1 MVTEC
6 NRSIIKLGC
15 DVMLYEEAIAW
26 LSLFVILF
34 LVVSTVFAQEWLE
47 SRRQLVS
54 ERENAELMRLKLVA
68 DIKRLRRIANDGGF
82 SC

>member
-1 MVTEC
+1 
-6 NRSIIKLGC
+6 
-15 DVMLYEEAIAW
+15 MLYEELISL

-34 LVVSTVFAQEWLE
+34 VVVSAVFVQEWIE

-54 ERENAELMRLKLVA
+54 ERENAELMRLRLVA
-68 DIKRLRRIANDGGF
+68 DIKRLRRIANEGGE

>member
-1 MVTEC
+1 
-6 NRSIIKLGC
+6 
-15 DVMLYEEAIAW
+15 MLYEEAIAW

-34 LVVSTVFAQEWLE
+34 VVVSTVFAQEWLE

>member
-1 MVTEC
+1 
-6 NRSIIKLGC
+6 
-15 DVMLYEEAIAW
+15 MLYEEVIAW

-34 LVVSTVFAQEWLE
+34 VVVSTVFAQEWLE

-68 DIKRLRRIANDGGF
+68 DIKRLRRIANEGGF

>member
-1 MVTEC
+1 
-6 NRSIIKLGC
+6 
-15 DVMLYEEAIAW
+15 MLYEEVIAW

-34 LVVSTVFAQEWLE
+34 VVVSTVFAQEWLE

-68 DIKRLRRIANDGGF
+68 DIKRLRRLANEGGA

>member
-1 MVTEC
+1 
-6 NRSIIKLGC
+6 
-15 DVMLYEEAIAW
+15 MLYEEAIAW

-34 LVVSTVFAQEWLE
+34 VVISTVFAQEWFE

-54 ERENAELMRLKLVA
+54 ERENAELMRLRLVA
-68 DIKRLRRIANDGGF
+68 DIKRLRRIANDGGA

>member
-1 MVTEC
+1 
-6 NRSIIKLGC
+6 
-15 DVMLYEEAIAW
+15 MLYEEVIAW

-34 LVVSTVFAQEWLE
+34 VVMLTVFVQERLE
-47 SRRQLVS
+47 SNRTLRE

-68 DIKRLRRIANDGGF
+68 DIKRLRRIANNGGA

>member
-1 MVTEC
+1 
-6 NRSIIKLGC
+6 
-15 DVMLYEEAIAW
+15 MLYEEAIAW
-26 LSLFVILF
+26 LSLFVVLF
-34 LVVSTVFAQEWLE
+34 VVVSTVFAQDWLE

-68 DIKRLRRIANDGGF
+68 DIKRLRRIANDGGA

>member
-1 MVTEC
+1 
-6 NRSIIKLGC
+6 
-15 DVMLYEEAIAW
+15 MLYEEAIAW

-34 LVVSTVFAQEWLE
+34 VVMLTAFVQERLE
-47 SRRQLVS
+47 SQRLLKE
-54 ERENAELMRLKLVA
+54 ERESNEALRLRLVA

>member
-1 MVTEC
+1 
-6 NRSIIKLGC
+6 
-15 DVMLYEEAIAW
+15 MLYEEAIAW

-34 LVVSTVFAQEWLE
+34 VVMLVAFIQERLE
-47 SRRQLVS
+47 SNRTLRE
-54 ERENAELMRLKLVA
+54 ERESAELMRLKLVA

>member
-1 MVTEC
+1 
-6 NRSIIKLGC
+6 
-15 DVMLYEEAIAW
+15 MLYEEVIAW

-34 LVVSTVFAQEWLE
+34 LVVSTVFAQEWIE

-68 DIKRLRRIANDGGF
+68 DIKRLRRIANDGGA

>member
-1 MVTEC
+1 
-6 NRSIIKLGC
+6 
-15 DVMLYEEAIAW
+15 MLYEEAIAW

-34 LVVSTVFAQEWLE
+34 VVVSTVFAQEWLE

-54 ERENAELMRLKLVA
+54 ERENAELMRLRLVA
-68 DIKRLRRIANDGGF
+68 DIKRLRRIANEGGA

>member
-1 MVTEC
+1 
-6 NRSIIKLGC
+6 
-15 DVMLYEEAIAW
+15 MLYEEAISW

-34 LVVSTVFAQEWLE
+34 VVVSTVFAQEWLE

-68 DIKRLRRIANDGGF
+68 DIKRLRRIANEGGF

>member
-1 MVTEC
+1 
-6 NRSIIKLGC
+6 
-15 DVMLYEEAIAW
+15 MLYEEVIAW

-34 LVVSTVFAQEWLE
+34 VAVSTVFIQEWIE

-68 DIKRLRRIANDGGF
+68 DIKRLRRIANDGGA

>member
-1 MVTEC
+1 
-6 NRSIIKLGC
+6 
-15 DVMLYEEAIAW
+15 MLYEEAIAW

-34 LVVSTVFAQEWLE
+34 LVVSTVFAQEWIE

-68 DIKRLRRIANDGGF
+68 DIKRLRRIANDGGA

>member
-1 MVTEC
+1 
-6 NRSIIKLGC
+6 
-15 DVMLYEEAIAW
+15 MLYEEAIAW

-34 LVVSTVFAQEWLE
+34 VVMLTVFIQERLE
-47 SRRQLVS
+47 SNRMLRE
-54 ERENAELMRLKLVA
+54 ERENAELMRLRLVA

>member
-1 MVTEC
+1 
-6 NRSIIKLGC
+6 
-15 DVMLYEEAIAW
+15 MLYEEAIAW

-34 LVVSTVFAQEWLE
+34 AVVSTVFVQEWIE

-54 ERENAELMRLKLVA
+54 ERENAELMRIKLVA
-68 DIKRLRRIANDGGF
+68 DIKRLRRIANEGGA

>member
-1 MVTEC
+1 
-6 NRSIIKLGC
+6 
-15 DVMLYEEAIAW
+15 MLYEEVIAW

-34 LVVSTVFAQEWLE
+34 VVVSAVFAQEWIE

-54 ERENAELMRLKLVA
+54 ERENAELMRLRLVA
-68 DIKRLRRIANDGGF
+68 HIKRLRRVANDGGA

>member
-1 MVTEC
+1 
-6 NRSIIKLGC
+6 
-15 DVMLYEEAIAW
+15 MLYEEAIAW